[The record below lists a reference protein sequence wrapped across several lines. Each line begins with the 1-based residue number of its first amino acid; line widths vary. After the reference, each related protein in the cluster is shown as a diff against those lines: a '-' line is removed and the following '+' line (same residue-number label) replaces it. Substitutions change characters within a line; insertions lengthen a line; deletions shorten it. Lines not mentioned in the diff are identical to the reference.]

1 MDALTAIA
9 RTLLD
14 LLDRTHADLYG
25 SASAA
30 LGRLT
35 QDLSAAPVAMV
46 LAFALGMVHA
56 LMPGHGKM
64 VVFSYFL
71 GNGARL
77 ATGIGMAFKI
87 ALLHVATALVL
98 ILVIGAS
105 VVRFGRLQGIGRTL
119 ETASFVAVAA
129 IGAWLL
135 WRALARRASS
145 DAGGHSHRAG
155 VLGYAVGLLP
165 CPLTIILMNYALVN
179 ETVAGGILLVAVMAL
194 GIGTT
199 MSLTGLAAILAR
211 RVLMAGSE
219 ALPPWFH
226 HVGRGLEI
234 AGAALILVIGVGQ
247 LAAILAR

>member
-1 MDALTAIA
+1 MDWLNA
-9 RTLLD
+9 TLRSLVGFLD
-14 LLDRTHADLYG
+14 QTHTELYG

-35 QDLSAAPVAMV
+35 QDLAAAPIAIA

-77 ATGIGMAFKI
+77 AVGIGMAFKI
-87 ALLHVATALVL
+87 ALLHVATALLL

-105 VVRFGRLQGIGRTL
+105 VVRFGRLQGVGRAL
-119 ETASFVAVAA
+119 EIASFVAVAA
-129 IGAWLL
+129 IGGWLL
-135 WRALARRASS
+135 WRALARRFG
-145 DAGGHSHRAG
+145 AGANDHRHHG
-155 VLGYAVGLLP
+155 GLLGYAVGLLP

-179 ETVAGGILLVAVMAL
+179 ETVMGGVLLVAVMAL

-211 RVLMAGSE
+211 RAVMTGADAMPAWFDRAGN
-219 ALPPWFH
+219 
-226 HVGRGLEI
+226 VLEI
-234 AGAALILVIGVGQ
+234 AGAVLILAIGLGQ
-247 LAAILAR
+247 LAALLA